1 MNSFFWTTSF
11 FSDTSKVRP
20 HAALVNN
27 NHDENVVAAQ
37 TDFCRSNPH
46 EYVSR
51 THLVS
56 CGNRVAAGQD
66 EFIRRT
72 SYEAGRRLNRPESN
86 KEFPLKSIPFLKT
99 KTAKLQ
105 AFAGVLVLCGGLVV
119 AAHGG
124 VDPAHIHLKLA
135 DAAEGGARVTMSA
148 AAKAAMPSVVKI
160 SASKIVK
167 TPAAFSG
174 DENDL
179 FRQFFGGRNGGQ
191 FEMPPQAHR
200 EGGLG
205 SGVIVSSDGYI
216 LTNNHVVD
224 GATDVEVTL
233 PDQREFKAKV
243 IGTDPKTD
251 IAVIHIDASNLPA
264 ITVGDSS
271 KMQVGD
277 AVLAIGN
284 PYGIGQTV
292 TAGIVSATGR
302 GELGIEDYEDF
313 IQTDASINPGNS
325 GGALVN
331 DRGELI
337 GINTAILS
345 GNSGGN
351 QGIGFAVP
359 VSLARHV
366 MDQIVTNGHVTRAYL
381 GVTIQEVTPS
391 IARAIG
397 LDGPKGAMVSDVTP
411 DSPAE
416 RAGLKSGDVITG
428 INGKPVL
435 ERNQLRMDIAMM
447 GVNTPVKLQVFRNG
461 QTINLDARTGEMPG
475 TPVEKARAEH
485 GNSNGALDGVSVRS
499 LTPDLAQRAGVD
511 EGTSGVV
518 VTNVDPASAAASAGL
533 RKGDVIQEVNHSKV
547 ANPSEFASAL
557 RKGKNGDSLLLV
569 NRQGNKMYLAV

>member
-1 MNSFFWTTSF
+1 M
-11 FSDTSKVRP
+11 
-20 HAALVNN
+20 
-27 NHDENVVAAQ
+27 
-37 TDFCRSNPH
+37 
-46 EYVSR
+46 
-51 THLVS
+51 
-56 CGNRVAAGQD
+56 
-66 EFIRRT
+66 
-72 SYEAGRRLNRPESN
+72 
-86 KEFPLKSIPFLKT
+86 KSIPFLKT

-105 AFAGVLVLCGGLVV
+105 AFAGVLVLCGGLVAV
-119 AAHGG
+119 AHGG
-124 VDPAHIHLKLA
+124 VDPAHIHLKMA
-135 DAAEGGARVTMSA
+135 DAAEGGARVTMAA

-167 TPAAFSG
+167 TPTSFSG
-174 DENDL
+174 DEGDI
-179 FRQFFGGRNGGQ
+179 FSQFFGGRNGGQ
-191 FEMPPQAHR
+191 FQMPPQAHR

-205 SGVIVSSDGYI
+205 SGVVISADGYI

-233 PDQREFKAKV
+233 PDRREFKAKV

-284 PYGIGQTV
+284 PYGVGQTV

-302 GELGIEDYEDF
+302 GNLGIEDYEDF

-331 DRGELI
+331 DRGELV
-337 GINTAILS
+337 GINTAILA
-345 GNSGGN
+345 GHSGGN

-381 GVTIQEVTPS
+381 GVRIQEVTPA
-391 IARAIG
+391 IARAMG
-397 LDGPKGAMVSDVTP
+397 LDAPKGALVSDVTP
-411 DSPAE
+411 DSPAQ

-428 INGKPVL
+428 LNGKPVL
-435 ERNQLRMDIAMM
+435 ESNQLRMDIAMM
-447 GVNTPVKLQVFRNG
+447 GTDTPVKLQVFRNG

-475 TPVEKARAEH
+475 TPVEKASVDH

-533 RKGDVIQEVNHSKV
+533 QKGDVIQEVNHSKV

-557 RKGKNGDSLLLV
+557 EKGKNGDSLLLV